1 MKHPKS
7 RRATSERFILCGSGA
22 GIGVSLVPFFAIEM
36 SRLAELFDSE
46 IPGGRKELQDSHAN
60 LLDVASYCEDNYLK
74 AANKTNALAETRQ
87 YATQALASVAY
98 QINTLA
104 TSMLQ
109 MLDLQG
115 VQLADMESSINHIA
129 RNVSIHKEKVA
140 RREIGVLTTNKNC
153 PRTHKIIAP
162 ANPEKPMKYKST
174 PIDYNVLDDT
184 GHGMKLS
191 NAPKASRTQDIGKQ
205 RTDSI
210 SSSTSTMS
218 SQDNNFPIYQPMP
231 GAKFGSWGRT
241 SRRPSVPPNAP
252 VAPSTYSVIGRE
264 QGVAQGS
271 PQLGRQQQQ
280 RPPSL
285 AFGQAP
291 PPPSQIGMAPM
302 GAPPAPPAPPPETE
316 APNQGHRMS
325 VPPMA
330 PPPIMAPPPMAPP
343 PPTIPAADLGPRRGG
358 PGGDGGGMMMM
369 PPPPP
374 PDMME
379 LPGIMPPPPPP
390 DATMELSSLP
400 PPPPMDNTP
409 YPANMG
415 ITDEEMPP
423 PPEFVQAGDMDQSA
437 PTDYMEKVIAIYEY
451 QATRDDE
458 LTFQEDDIIYVLK
471 KNPDGWF
478 EGVLHGITGLFP
490 GNYVEVVP

>member
-1 MKHPKS
+1 
-7 RRATSERFILCGSGA
+7 
-22 GIGVSLVPFFAIEM
+22 M

-74 AANKTNALAETRQ
+74 AANKADALAETKQ
-87 YATQALASVAY
+87 YATQSLASVAY

-129 RNVSIHKEKVA
+129 RNVSIHKEKVS

-162 ANPEKPMKYKST
+162 ANPEKPMKYKSS

-191 NAPKASRTQDIGKQ
+191 NPPRAGRTPDMGKQ

-252 VAPSTYSVIGRE
+252 VVPPNAPVVPNTYSVRD
-264 QGVAQGS
+264 QGPAQGS
-271 PQLGRQQQQ
+271 PQLGRQQ

-302 GAPPAPPAPPPETE
+302 GAPPAPPAFPPEPGM
-316 APNQGHRMS
+316 PNQGHRTSMS
-325 VPPMA
+325 IYSAPPPAMAPPPMA
-330 PPPIMAPPPMAPP
+330 PPSMAPPPMAPP
-343 PPTIPAADLGPRRGG
+343 PPVVS
-358 PGGDGGGMMMM
+358 GGDMGARRSVPRGDGSGMMMMM

-374 PDMME
+374 PDMMGP
-379 LPGIMPPPPPP
+379 PGIMPPPPPP

-415 ITDEEMPP
+415 IADDEMPP
-423 PPEFVQAGDMDQSA
+423 PPEFVQTSDVDLSA
-437 PTDYMEKVIAIYEY
+437 PADYIDKVIAIYDY
-451 QATRDDE
+451 QQTRDDE

-478 EGVLHGITGLFP
+478 EGILNGLTGLFP
-490 GNYVEVVP
+490 GNYVEAVP